1 MSKLAKRE
9 SVKVRRIEKGKVAP
23 EFGSFFRRSP
33 GLSTARLPETGD
45 PETNADQEVSA
56 ALAAILKERA
66 ERQEIYRLQTDV
78 NYWFAV
84 CFQSVEQKEAFLK
97 AVGWDDLGL
106 IYLDGLALAPR
117 LGVTI
122 EPIALPRPTPIKA
135 AKKLRDWKYIELPE
149 SEKEG
154 GERQ

>member
-1 MSKLAKRE
+1 MSKLVKRE
-9 SVKVRRIEKGKVAP
+9 SVKVRRFEKGKAAP
-23 EFGSFFRRSP
+23 QFDSFFRRSP
-33 GLSTARLPETGD
+33 ELSTTRLPETGD

-66 ERQEIYRLQTDV
+66 ESQEIYRLQTDV
-78 NYWFAV
+78 NYYFTV

-106 IYLDGLALAPR
+106 IYLDGLTLASR

-122 EPIALPRPTPIKA
+122 EPIALPRPTPIRA
-135 AKKLRDWKYIELPE
+135 PKKLRDWKYIELPE
-149 SEKEG
+149 SEKKG